1 MFKKYQLE
9 GPAKGLKHPT
19 TECLLQIRLITFS
32 LVILAIK
39 QVFSFF
45 LGGGGRVDSVLKPH
59 MLVEL
64 QDWSRGGEG
73 QFHFFVQLYIYIRPN
88 SFRIMPLIELSS
100 QLR

>member
-1 MFKKYQLE
+1 MFATNQ
-9 GPAKGLKHPT
+9 ADN
-19 TECLLQIRLITFS
+19 LLLGDFGNQTG
-32 LVILAIK
+32 
-39 QVFSFF
+39 FF
-45 LGGGGRVDSVLKPH
+45 FFGGGGGGRVDSVLKTH